1 MDANI
6 RQRVA
11 ELDISDLTQEIDA
24 SLGGWLDVD
33 IEPTLSSFDF
43 DDLELA
49 LDFRPSRDTA
59 TPARHERI
67 ARSAHPSRRLP
78 DPLNRA

>member
-49 LDFRPSRDTA
+49 LDF
-59 TPARHERI
+59 
-67 ARSAHPSRRLP
+67 
-78 DPLNRA
+78 